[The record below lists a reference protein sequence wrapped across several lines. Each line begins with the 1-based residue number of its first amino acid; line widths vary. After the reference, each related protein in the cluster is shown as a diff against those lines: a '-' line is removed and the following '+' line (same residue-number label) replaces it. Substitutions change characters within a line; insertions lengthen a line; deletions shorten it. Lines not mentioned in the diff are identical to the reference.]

1 MRDSSSSLY
10 SKADIPGSI
19 NINFTSSRSVGM
31 QSQPFSPPPLLPLF
45 LIFCSDT
52 MASSPSGYDFGRYHS
67 FEEERSGG
75 TSVLEA
81 DGATPEAMQEPFP
94 STCEPPSVWCIDCQ
108 SNQIVIGCSNGRLEL
123 WEATSGKFKV
133 RRVILCET
141 LWWISKFKI
150 IIILVH

>member
-1 MRDSSSSLY
+1 MLLTKRQETQQNWTGTNSETPHQACTRKPTFPAQS
-10 SKADIPGSI
+10 
-19 NINFTSSRSVGM
+19 TSTLPLPDLSVCNLN
-31 QSQPFSPPPLLPLF
+31 QQPIPPPVTTTLDF
-45 LIFCSDT
+45 SDT

-75 TSVLEA
+75 TSMLET
-81 DGATPEAMQEPFP
+81 DGATPENMQHEQPFP

-133 RRVILCET
+133 IN
-141 LWWISKFKI
+141 
-150 IIILVH
+150 